1 MSDELYRIYGFDPKE
16 GVPSWEERQQRVHPE
31 DRNNWRKAIEK
42 ATREKSDCEME
53 FRILLPD
60 GTVKWIHSVS
70 HPVLTATGE
79 LVEFVGSSSDVT
91 ERKLAEE
98 ALERLRKLEA
108 ELAHMNRV
116 SVMGE
121 MAASLAHEIKQPI
134 TAATTNAQ
142 ICLWL
147 LEKEK
152 LDVSEMR
159 EASSAVAQSVRRAA
173 DIIDRVRALFKKS
186 AQDRELVDVNQV
198 VREIDAMLRNES
210 RVSSVMTN
218 LQLSDSVPQVKGDRV
233 QLQQV
238 VMNLMLNAIE
248 AMKDSGGELVV
259 TSART
264 DGGQV
269 LVSVSDCGVGLPKG
283 KEEHVFDAF
292 FTTVPT
298 RALMNL
304 PAGANVFVIDDDEEV
319 RASIQRL
326 LKTVG
331 LQGQTFARAQD
342 FLQLKTPEVP
352 SCLVLDVRLPGMS
365 GLEVQ
370 RQLVAA
376 GINIPI
382 IFISAHADVDMAVRA
397 MKLGAVEFLTKPF
410 RPQELVDVI
419 QQTLQ
424 RDAARLREQGDTAA
438 LQQRYRTL
446 TARERQVMDLF
457 ASGLSTKQM
466 ASKLGV
472 TEVTAAVH
480 RGHVMQKM
488 HAGSPAELGRMAEK
502 LNLSSTKE
510 S

>member
-1 MSDELYRIYGFDPKE
+1 
-16 GVPSWEERQQRVHPE
+16 
-31 DRNNWRKAIEK
+31 
-42 ATREKSDCEME
+42 
-53 FRILLPD
+53 
-60 GTVKWIHSVS
+60 
-70 HPVLTATGE
+70 
-79 LVEFVGSSSDVT
+79 
-91 ERKLAEE
+91 
-98 ALERLRKLEA
+98 
-108 ELAHMNRV
+108 MN
-116 SVMGE
+116 S
-121 MAASLAHEIKQPI
+121 
-134 TAATTNAQ
+134 
-142 ICLWL
+142 
-147 LEKEK
+147 
-152 LDVSEMR
+152 
-159 EASSAVAQSVRRAA
+159 
-173 DIIDRVRALFKKS
+173 
-186 AQDRELVDVNQV
+186 
-198 VREIDAMLRNES
+198 
-210 RVSSVMTN
+210 
-218 LQLSDSVPQVKGDRV
+218 
-233 QLQQV
+233 
-238 VMNLMLNAIE
+238 
-248 AMKDSGGELVV
+248 
-259 TSART
+259 
-264 DGGQV
+264 
-269 LVSVSDCGVGLPKG
+269 
-283 KEEHVFDAF
+283 
-292 FTTVPT
+292 
-298 RALMNL
+298 

-331 LQGQTFARAQD
+331 LQGQTFTRAQD
-342 FLQLKTPEVP
+342 FLQLKLPEIP
-352 SCLVLDVRLPGMS
+352 SCVVLDVRLPGMS

-424 RDAARLREQGDTAA
+424 RDAARLREQGDTAS

-488 HAGSPAELGRMAEK
+488 LAGSPAELGRMAEK
-502 LNLSSTKE
+502 LSLSSAKE